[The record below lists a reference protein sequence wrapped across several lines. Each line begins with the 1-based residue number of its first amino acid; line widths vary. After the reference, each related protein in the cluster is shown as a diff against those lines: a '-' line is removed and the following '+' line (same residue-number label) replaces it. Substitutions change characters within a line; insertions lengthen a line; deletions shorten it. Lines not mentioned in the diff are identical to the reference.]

1 MEHRRVRQPR
11 PRLGDMEVKSPPE
24 RPTELSPVC
33 SPVSPLSPLAQ
44 DAPPS
49 QHPSSKSNPWSPRAL
64 YERLVPQRTENDKPS
79 VNRISSVIA
88 AASAVL
94 LVASVLV
101 ILALFVRGGPLKSEH
116 CNSAACNQFA
126 KLLNDSIDWSA
137 DPCHNFD
144 AYVCSRWHS
153 KRKYSVRA
161 ERVVRAVD
169 AMTNVV
175 SKDVQGTPSQG
186 QDFLQKVSLFYRSCD
201 MVWRGDRDELPVIRE
216 FLLRAG
222 IVWPRRPS
230 TPDALRTLLSLSVEL
245 DWPVIIQVVPWK
257 KGVWM
262 RIPLSFNMA
271 LTENRLRSYLESK
284 MRSFNFLKAKFSEE
298 DSNGAVNFNDTDK
311 LESTFF
317 QPLADLAT
325 IGAAEELDTRSLEK
339 NKWMKF
345 LEQWNVT
352 VAPSFF
358 TDSPRYVKKFLDLWK
373 REGEARTHLFIS
385 WMAVRYVSLFANRD
399 LVSNFYSTTNP
410 EKIMYFHGRT
420 CYALVYKFIGDY
432 LFAPYNTQ
440 VFLPVRDDV
449 ERIVSVIRNKLAAH
463 LSSTPPFSNETSP
476 KFRWASLDVVLK
488 ALNQT
493 AHNSANA
500 TSAADTLLPDMNN
513 SLAHNWHAAW
523 QASRSGRAG
532 SIPYTLGWETIMS
545 MSPYT
550 QLRDDFVLAPYVL
563 SFPLYDP
570 NLVDAVKYGA
580 FGAVVAR
587 ASAQMAI
594 THYSGVNATAQS
606 VDDARTCVKSIGR
619 DAASTL
625 LDLASLN
632 VLTDA
637 FEEYGSHGTL
647 AVAKRFTASQLLF
660 VSWCFQKCRGQ
671 SEALGDECNAA
682 VRHVAAFSSAF
693 GCSQGDP
700 LNPKK
705 RCTLFK
711 RYSQDVQQL

>member
-1 MEHRRVRQPR
+1 MEHRSVRQLR
-11 PRLGDMEVKSPPE
+11 PRKGDLELHSPPK
-24 RPTELSPVC
+24 RPPKLSPVR
-33 SPVSPLSPLAQ
+33 SPVSPLSTRMQ
-44 DAPPS
+44 DAPPTR
-49 QHPSSKSNPWSPRAL
+49 HSSSRSNLWSPRAL
-64 YERLVPQRTENDKPS
+64 YRRLVPPRTENDKPS
-79 VNRISSVIA
+79 VIRISTAIV

-94 LVASVLV
+94 LVASTLVFLLVLF
-101 ILALFVRGGPLKSEH
+101 IRWDPLKSEH

-126 KLLNDSIDWSA
+126 KLLNNSIDWSG
-137 DPCHNFD
+137 DPCRNFD
-144 AYVCSRWHS
+144 AYVCSRWRS
-153 KRKYSVRA
+153 KRKYSVRT
-161 ERVVRAVD
+161 ELVVRAID

-175 SKDVQGTPSQG
+175 SKDVQGTSSPG

-201 MVWRGDRDELPVIRE
+201 IVWRGDRDELPVIRE

-222 IVWPRRPS
+222 IVWPRRPG
-230 TPDALRTLLSLSVEL
+230 TPDVLRTLLSLSVEL
-245 DWPVIIQVVPWK
+245 DWPVIIQIVPWK

-262 RIPLSFNMA
+262 RLPLSLNKA
-271 LTENRLRSYLESK
+271 LTESRLLSDMESK
-284 MRSFNFLKAKFSEE
+284 MRSFNFLKTKFSAG
-298 DSNGAVNFNDTDK
+298 DSTGAVNFSDTDK
-311 LESTFF
+311 LESAFF

-325 IGAAEELDTRSLEK
+325 IGAAEELDSRSLEK
-339 NKWMKF
+339 NKWMKL

-352 VAPSFF
+352 AAPSFF
-358 TDSPRYVKKFLDLWK
+358 TDSPKYVKKFLDLWK
-373 REGEARTHLFIS
+373 REGEARTHLFVS

-399 LVSNFYSTTNP
+399 LVSNFYRTTNP
-410 EKIMYFHGRT
+410 ETIMYLHGRT

-440 VFLPVRDDV
+440 VFLPVRADV

-463 LSSTPPFSNETSP
+463 LSSTPPFSNETSA
-476 KFRWASLDVVLK
+476 KFQWASLDVVMK

-493 AHNSANA
+493 AHHSANA
-500 TSAADTLLPDMNN
+500 TSAADELLPDMNN
-513 SLAHNWHAAW
+513 SLTHNWHAAW
-523 QASRSGRAG
+523 QASRYGKAS
-532 SIPYTLGWETIMS
+532 SVPYTLGWETIMS

-550 QLRDDFVLAPYVL
+550 HLRDDFVLAPYVL

-580 FGAVVAR
+580 FGAVVAK

-594 THYSGVNATAQS
+594 KHYGGAIATAQA
-606 VDDARTCVKSIGR
+606 VDDARTCVKSYAR
-619 DAASTL
+619 DATSTL

-632 VLTDA
+632 ILADA
-637 FEEYGSHGTL
+637 FEEHGSRGRL
-647 AVAKRFTASQLLF
+647 AVVERFTASQLLF

-700 LNPKK
+700 LNPEKK
-705 RCTLFK
+705 CTLF
-711 RYSQDVQQL
+711 